1 MDLNSHPCSFLN
13 AHLNCVSKSYDD
25 KLCYEEASVFLLN
38 MVPRY
43 GIDDG
48 VIAGCLFNARTILLA
63 LQGYLAMTLQAPY
76 NYRKSLQSFLGLKCQ
91 S

>member
-1 MDLNSHPCSFLN
+1 MCMDLNSHPCSFLN

-48 VIAGCLFNARTILLA
+48 VTAG
-63 LQGYLAMTLQAPY
+63 
-76 NYRKSLQSFLGLKCQ
+76 
-91 S
+91 